1 MDEVEPWPRVATH
14 DTVFIQSMD
23 QCMTGAK
30 DEYGYPV
37 QKSTDW
43 MANSEALL
51 KPFRPYVCDGRHI
64 HGHPTGKALE
74 VLKHYSTK
82 LCNLVVDGTSNWK
95 TELRAPGPG
104 AVSSRSQAFPTDAS
118 VGTDAEELRGDAHP
132 PGLAPCHEALTGVY
146 QYSAPSKYCEF
157 VR

>member
-23 QCMTGAK
+23 QCMVGAK

-51 KPFRPYVCDGRHI
+51 KPFRPYICDGKHI

-74 VLKHYSTK
+74 VLKHYPTK
-82 LCNLVVDGTSNWK
+82 LCNLVVDGISNLK
-95 TELRAPGPG
+95 SELRAPGPG
-104 AVSSRSQAFPTDAS
+104 AVGSRQQAFPTDAS
-118 VGTDAEELRGDAHP
+118 VGTDTVQPRPP
-132 PGLAPCHEALTGVY
+132 PGGMGCPACD
-146 QYSAPSKYCEF
+146 
-157 VR
+157 